1 MTVPPKFRG
10 RLSGLCGNFNGDKID
25 DFRGKDD
32 KSYTAV
38 QDFGDAW
45 RVGGLRACSILPKD
59 MPLSHEPQ
67 CKQSWSDR
75 IESDRFCNALKS
87 SLFEKCAGIVDPGYY
102 FDQCKFDMCECPNDQ
117 CHCEVLTAYAR
128 ECELAGQFIGDWRD
142 STGCRNVTSFKYG
155 AHLSSPNKPPP
166 HRNDVIPS
174 RRTSTT
180 TTTTSTTTTTT
191 TTTAKPPTTLPA
203 WILSPKSSRLG
214 PALAGCSRKTAH
226 FCKKGRQKY
235 GRRNVS
241 RAERQRRRQ
250 RRKQK
255 RRERKWRKRQKKLRR
270 QRQQRKR
277 KHHRKN
283 RQHKV
288 FQLGGV
294 ALNIDDSSPQKRRL
308 QWSSLFSKGGKGRP
322 PFEALLNSAPSKET
336 LNNAK
341 NTTNASNLD
350 STNEYEEDYL
360 DFDPTPYQGIS
371 SSDLYQIP
379 RNGRKRTPL
388 PLKETTEEWERRKRK

>member
-25 DFRGKDD
+25 DFRGKNH

-128 ECELAGQFIGDWRD
+128 ECELAGQFIGDWREP
-142 STGCRNVTSFKYG
+142 TGCRNVTSFKYG
-155 AHLSSPNKPPP
+155 AHLSSPNKPLV
-166 HRNDVIPS
+166 HRNDVIPR
-174 RRTSTT
+174 RRTSTPITT
-180 TTTTSTTTTTT
+180 TTTTIST
-191 TTTAKPPTTLPA
+191 TTTAKPTTLPA

-214 PALAGCSRKTAH
+214 HALPGCSRKTAKY
-226 FCKKGRQKY
+226 CQNGRQNN
-235 GRRNVS
+235 GRKRKLS
-241 RAERQRRRQ
+241 RAERRRR

-270 QRQQRKR
+270 QRQNRKR

-283 RQHKV
+283 RQNKV

-294 ALNIDDSSPQKRRL
+294 ALNIDESSPQKRRL
-308 QWSSLFSKGGKGRP
+308 QWSSLFSGSGKGRP
-322 PFEALLNSAPSKET
+322 PFEALLNSAPEPQET
-336 LNNAK
+336 LSNSAK
-341 NTTNASNLD
+341 NTTSSID